1 MTETKNRL
9 LKGCAYWRELKPSQM
24 AILGT
29 ANPKQWAI
37 LQGFVALVEEYLG
50 VRPPV
55 VPTVAPS
62 NTIKVEQ
69 MDTEAVKSIFQ

>member
-1 MTETKNRL
+1 MLETKDRL
-9 LKGCAYWRELKPSQM
+9 LKGCTYWRELKPSQM

-29 ANPKQWAI
+29 ANPKQWAV
-37 LQGFVALVEEYLG
+37 LQEFVRLVEEYLG
-50 VRPPV
+50 ARPPAP
-55 VPTVAPS
+55 PTVVSS